1 MLLPQLRPSTG
12 EETEL
17 MMNASQLAPSPRQ
30 LPRRSAAGKRRG
42 KRRMVVEVNRLL
54 IFRRRLDFFVPHYC
68 RSLFLFFSFSFQNAM
83 GRHNGG
89 TRSKGGNLA
98 VGAALTN
105 KQKGK
110 IRPGAPKG
118 STEPTSH
125 RHTTEAP
132 ASGLQSMLDATDLSE
147 LMDMVRRRRKEAFSL
162 SFQKLCWMK
171 TTCKRSSRREKEPRR
186 ERGRREPCP
195 PLRKS
200 IPLSLF
206 LPPPP
211 PPHLLAHCR
220 FFFFP
225 LLS

>member
-1 MLLPQLRPSTG
+1 MS
-12 EETEL
+12 
-17 MMNASQLAPSPRQ
+17 
-30 LPRRSAAGKRRG
+30 K
-42 KRRMVVEVNRLL
+42 L
-54 IFRRRLDFFVPHYC
+54 IDSSEFFSCGGSGGLTFFPHYS
-68 RSLFLFFSFSFQNAM
+68 RSFLFLSTSIQSPSIYAM

-147 LMDMVRRRRKEAFSL
+147 LMDMVRGGKGGVSL
-162 SFQKLCWMK
+162 SFSAALF
-171 TTCKRSSRREKEPRR
+171 RRR
-186 ERGRREPCP
+186 CASA
-195 PLRKS
+195 L
-200 IPLSLF
+200 
-206 LPPPP
+206 
-211 PPHLLAHCR
+211 
-220 FFFFP
+220 
-225 LLS
+225 